1 MQCLSLRALKT
12 ALATGGLVVLGAA
25 AAQASP
31 DAGEVPDNDS
41 TTFVTT
47 ARPVVEATE
56 AEPPVEGVTA
66 TGSTGHHETTGGLLD
81 DVVSEVTAVVPV
93 QVAVNV
99 VCNDIN
105 VLGQVE
111 DAECSAPA
119 ASGGQSTEV
128 AGEPAAEGGSS
139 RGLVGDVVEDVTAV
153 LPVNVPVTVGC
164 NNITVLGQSDAAAC
178 SVPAA
183 GPQGRTSPTVV
194 APHPAPAASSVT
206 WLVT

>member
-66 TGSTGHHETTGGLLD
+66 TGSTGHHETTGGLVG
-81 DVVSEVTAVVPV
+81 DV
-93 QVAVNV
+93 
-99 VCNDIN
+99 
-105 VLGQVE
+105 VE

-183 GPQGRTSPTVV
+183 GPQGTDV
-194 APHPAPAASSVT
+194 AN
-206 WLVT
+206 